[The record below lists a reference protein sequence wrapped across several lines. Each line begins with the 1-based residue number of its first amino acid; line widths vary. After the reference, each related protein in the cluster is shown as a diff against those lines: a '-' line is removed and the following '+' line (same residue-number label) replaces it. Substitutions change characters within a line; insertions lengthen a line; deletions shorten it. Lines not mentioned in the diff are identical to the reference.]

1 MSELNNFLAVMANA
15 KIEGRGL
22 FKKGYEKGPFFIPR
36 IYCKDGF
43 NISIQIHESN
53 YAGSENGIRT
63 YGMDWKLV
71 EWGFPSQEID
81 AKKYKAFDPDH
92 TMDTVGG
99 YVPIKLME
107 ELIAEHGGL
116 DYAAIFATAYEQDKK
131 VFLT

>member
-1 MSELNNFLAVMANA
+1 MANA

-22 FKKGYEKGPFFIPR
+22 FKEGYEKGGFYIPR

-43 NISIQIHESN
+43 NISIQISN
-53 YAGSENGIRT
+53 YSYAGSENGIRT

-81 AKKYKAFDPDH
+81 AEKYNAEDPEH
-92 TMDTVGG
+92 TMNTVGG
-99 YVPIKLME
+99 YVPIELME

-116 DYAAIFATAYEQDKK
+116 DYAAIFATAYEEDKK